1 MDTVHCFEHAWTGFY
16 ISHFTYH
23 LRYYIIIDHCWNL
36 LTFYRVILNY
46 VVYVQFKRAN
56 QSCSPSNISQLINV
70 EWRNCD
76 RDSKQFF
83 QRNQEKLWSF
93 CKTRNVLIEKN
104 KDMDSEKYISTRFR
118 CSLIDNTSDRRERH
132 EWETSD
138 MSATWV
144 RHEQHESNT
153 SETRAIGVQHKCDTS
168 IFILSTTFLNAS
180 FPCQNAFENCTTK
193 TELCNGKSYIKKLY
207 TRL

>member
-1 MDTVHCFEHAWTGFY
+1 
-16 ISHFTYH
+16 
-23 LRYYIIIDHCWNL
+23 
-36 LTFYRVILNY
+36 
-46 VVYVQFKRAN
+46 
-56 QSCSPSNISQLINV
+56 
-70 EWRNCD
+70 
-76 RDSKQFF
+76 
-83 QRNQEKLWSF
+83 
-93 CKTRNVLIEKN
+93 
-104 KDMDSEKYISTRFR
+104 MDSEKYISTRFR

-138 MSATWV
+138 MGATWV